1 MYYAKVN
8 WFDTYAEEDRLSF
21 VFIPAAD
28 WNDAMQ
34 KVTEQFEWI
43 NSIEMTEIDSEKSG
57 VVYVPE
63 HLVDEI
69 VQENL
74 S

>member
-8 WFDTYAEEDRLSF
+8 WFDTYAEEDKFSF
-21 VFIPAAD
+21 MFIPAKD

-34 KVTEQFEWI
+34 KVTAQFEWI
-43 NSIEMTEIDSEKSG
+43 NSIEMTELDSTEYG
-57 VVYVPE
+57 VVFVPE
-63 HLVDEI
+63 YCVDD
-69 VQENL
+69 VTKENL